1 MFGYMRAADASL
13 GAETVDR
20 VVSLACHVGILLDVK
35 YSCPGD
41 VSGSGSM
48 RMRVGHSFLSLM
60 YDHWI

>member
-1 MFGYMRAADASL
+1 MFGYTRAADESL
-13 GAETVDR
+13 GSDTVDR
-20 VVSLACHVGILLDVK
+20 VDSLGCQVGILLDVK

-60 YDHWI
+60 YEHWI